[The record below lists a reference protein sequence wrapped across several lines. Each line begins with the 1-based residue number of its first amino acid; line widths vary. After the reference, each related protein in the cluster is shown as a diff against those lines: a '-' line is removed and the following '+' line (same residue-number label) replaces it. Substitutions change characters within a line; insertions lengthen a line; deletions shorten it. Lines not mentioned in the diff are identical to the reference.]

1 MIVTLTPN
9 TTLDQTVLIPAFQLN
24 KTIRATHSLYG
35 MGGKPT
41 DASWILAELGIPS
54 RALGFA
60 AGVIGQKVEM
70 MLHARNIT
78 TDFVQVD
85 GESRVNMVIVCE
97 DGSGQST
104 ITTSSLEVKPEHI
117 EALLAQ
123 FEAALNEASCVV
135 LGGSLPM
142 GVEAGFYADAI
153 GRARSRDIPVIF
165 DAGEPNLSAGLLA
178 RPSFIKPNQD
188 ELSGLVG
195 SPVTDIV
202 SAYAAGKYILDTYG
216 TSAIMTFGS
225 EGALAVLPGRAYRIP
240 PLNINVVSA
249 AGAGDAVLAGLAA
262 SIERGQPIED
272 GLRLGI
278 AAASAVCLMPGTAD
292 CRLEDVE
299 AFLPQ
304 IELIPYQ

>member
-9 TTLDQTVLIPAFQLN
+9 TTLDQIVLIPSFQMN
-24 KTIRATHSLYG
+24 RTIRATSSLYG
-35 MGGKPT
+35 MAGKPT
-41 DASWILAELGIPS
+41 DASWILAELGITS
-54 RALGFA
+54 VALGFA
-60 AGVIGQKVEM
+60 AGAIGQKIEM
-70 MLHARNIT
+70 MLHSRNIT
-78 TDFVQVD
+78 TNFVQVE

-104 ITTSSLEVKPEHI
+104 ITTSSLEVNPEHI
-117 EALLAQ
+117 KALLTQ
-123 FEAALNEASCVV
+123 FEAVLDNASCVV
-135 LGGSLPM
+135 LGGTLPI
-142 GVEAGFYADAI
+142 GVEPGFYADVI
-153 GRARSRDIPVIF
+153 GRARSRNIPVIF
-165 DAGEPNLSAGLLA
+165 DAGQPNLSAGLA
-178 RPSFIKPNQD
+178 AKPSFIKPNQD

-195 SPVTDIV
+195 SPVTDMPT
-202 SAYAAGKYILDTYG
+202 AYTAGKHILDTYG
-216 TSAIMTFGS
+216 TSAIMTFGG

-262 SIERGQPIED
+262 SIERGQPIEE

-292 CRLEDVE
+292 CRREDVE

-304 IELIPYQ
+304 IELIPYS